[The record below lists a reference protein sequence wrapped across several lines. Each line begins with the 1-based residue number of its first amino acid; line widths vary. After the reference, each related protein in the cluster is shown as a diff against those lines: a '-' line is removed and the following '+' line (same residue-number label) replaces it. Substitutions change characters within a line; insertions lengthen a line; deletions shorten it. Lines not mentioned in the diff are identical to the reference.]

1 MSIESLKIKN
11 QSYYY
16 WNDKICIDDFDIK
29 YLKINK
35 RESRAGIDI
44 YYIGHVLCKLKYS
57 MNSVVPFY
65 LNVKSLLGSVE
76 K

>member
-16 WNDKICIDDFDIK
+16 WNDMIYIDDFDIK

-35 RESRAGIDI
+35 R
-44 YYIGHVLCKLKYS
+44 VLS
-57 MNSVVPFY
+57 WNRY
-65 LNVKSLLGSVE
+65 LLHK
-76 K
+76 KHII